1 MKHVQL
7 QELTTSEL
15 LLLFKGVRKQLV
27 QRIERELEL
36 VRMKLAKVQR
46 KKRV

>member
-15 LLLFKGVRKQLV
+15 LLLFEGVRKQLV